1 VKPLER
7 VLEGLRGVREN
18 GSGWMALCPAHVDQE
33 PSLSVK
39 EGDDGRALVH
49 CFAGCSV
56 EEITAALGLRPKD
69 LFERRNGHRNGH
81 RGAHRN
87 GYRKLV
93 ESYDYTDDEGR
104 LVFQT
109 VRFEPKGFSQ
119 RRPDGQGG
127 WTWSLKGVEPVLY
140 RLREVLE
147 AVRSGEAVYV
157 VEGERDADRLKAL
170 GLAAT
175 TCAMGAGK
183 WRGRYSEALRG
194 ADVVI
199 LPDADKAGRDHA
211 GQVAQSLRNKAA
223 SVKVLELPGLPDKG
237 DVSDWLDDAG
247 GTVGELVRLA
257 REAPAWEPVEV
268 SSPSSAYRG
277 NDGDDTLQPALAVK
291 RFRDLP
297 KVNGPRPSVVAGL
310 FPARF
315 PTTIYGDGGSAKSLL
330 ALSLLQAVAS
340 GAPGWFGHQIER
352 ARACLYVDFELDEE
366 EQSRRAL
373 QLARGEGYEDSP
385 ENIYYL
391 CAAGRPTR
399 EVLQAALSACEEH
412 GIEVVA
418 LDSTGVALE
427 GDAERGRD
435 VIAFFRDLD
444 RFRAADVSVLL
455 VDHQSKLGAGE
466 SYQAKTAYGSVYKGN
481 LSRSRIQV
489 EAKDRG
495 EGTLSVVM
503 RQNKTNFGAL
513 ADPFRVKLTFGEE
526 QITMEREELEV
537 EELREELTLNAADR
551 VLLALRDRPAYPHD
565 LCEPTGLK
573 LGTVKNTLTG
583 LRREGLV
590 EDTGETE
597 GQARKVGLTDA
608 GERRVRGYLDGRGKV
623 SSPSLPLSD
632 DDGDDTAD
640 SSTNGS
646 RRPTE
651 VEARKVQR
659 LIHEGTSPE
668 IARREVLGGS

>member
-1 VKPLER
+1 MKPLET
-7 VLEGLRGVREN
+7 VLEGLQGVREN
-18 GSGWMALCPAHVDQE
+18 GAGLKALCPAHDDTN

-39 EGDDGRALVH
+39 EGDDGRVLLK
-49 CFAGCSV
+49 CFAGCDAGAIV
-56 EEITAALGLRPKD
+56 AAMGLDMAALFPPSP
-69 LFERRNGHRNGH
+69 NGHRNGH
-81 RGAHRN
+81 REVA
-87 GYRKLV
+87 
-93 ESYDYTDDEGR
+93 ETYDYRDSEGQ
-104 LVFQT
+104 LVFQA
-109 VRFEPKGFSQ
+109 VRYRPKGFSQ
-119 RRPDGQGG
+119 RKPDGAGG
-127 WTWSLKGVEPVLY
+127 WAYRGIFEDGTRPVLY
-140 RLREVLE
+140 RLPEVLE
-147 AVRSGEAVYV
+147 AAREGRPIWV
-157 VEGERDADRLKAL
+157 VEGERDVHRLERE
-170 GLAAT
+170 GLTAT
-175 TCAMGAGK
+175 TNPMGAGK
-183 WRGRYSEALRG
+183 WRDDYGEALRG
-194 ADVVI
+194 ARVVV
-199 LPDADKAGRDHA
+199 LPDNDRPGREHA
-211 GQVAQSLRNKAA
+211 GQVASSLRSTGAK
-223 SVKVLELPGLPDKG
+223 VKVLELPGLSDKG

-257 REAPAWEPVEV
+257 REAPAWEPEEASSL
-268 SSPSSAYRG
+268 SSPYRG
-277 NDGDDTLQPALAVK
+277 NDSDDALHPVLAVK

-297 KVNGPRPSVVAGL
+297 KFSGPRPFVVAGL

-330 ALSLLQAVAS
+330 ALSLLQAIAR
-340 GAPGWFGHQIER
+340 GAANWFGHEIER

-366 EQSRRAL
+366 EQGRRAL

-399 EVLQAALSACEEH
+399 GVLQAALAACEEH

-418 LDSTGVALE
+418 LDSIGIALE

-444 RFRAADVSVLL
+444 RFRAAGVSVLL

-526 QITMEREELEV
+526 RIAMEREELDE
-537 EELREELTLNAADR
+537 EELRSELTLNAADR

-565 LCEPTGLK
+565 LCEPTGLR

-590 EDTGETE
+590 GDTGETE
-597 GQARKVGLTDA
+597 GQAREVGLTDA
-608 GERRVRGYLDGRGKV
+608 GERRVRGYLDGRAKV
-623 SSPSLPLSD
+623 SSLSLPLSD
-632 DDGDDTAD
+632 GDSDDTAEG
-640 SSTNGS
+640 STNGS
-646 RRPTE
+646 RLSAE
-651 VEARKVQR
+651 EAERVKR
-659 LIHEGTSPE
+659 FINEGMSPE
-668 IARREVLGGS
+668 LARRAVLGEG